1 MLWCLNVV
9 FQFCRVYFGGYNGK
23 KKLFFDDDSRYLM
36 NYALMKFRYHNLQ
49 FINDDDDD
57 DVSVVIFKW
66 AIRSNK

>member
-1 MLWCLNVV
+1 ML
-9 FQFCRVYFGGYNGK
+9 YFNFVACILEGTIW
-23 KKLFFDDDSRYLM
+23 KKLFFDDGSRYVM
-36 NYALMKFRYHNLQ
+36 NYALMEFRYHNLQ